1 MRRASYVVLA
11 ALAGGCASAGARQAS
26 KPTPQAAQAAES
38 SSTERAQYPS
48 SYRRHPNPPV
58 VIRNATIMTATGQEI
73 ANGSLLM
80 KDGKIVAI
88 GKSVDAPADA
98 AVVDGTGKYVT
109 PGLIDDHSHLGVY
122 AAPGTDAESD
132 GNEATNPIT
141 AEVWAEHSF
150 WPQDPQIPLA
160 IAGGI
165 TTIQALPG
173 SANLIGGRSAILKLI
188 PARTV
193 QEMKFPGARYGLKM
207 ACGENPKR
215 VYGRRGGPATRMG
228 NMAGYR
234 SAFTQAETYRRRWHT
249 WRKDHK
255 GDPPERNLRLETL
268 AEVLRGNMY
277 VQNHCY
283 RADEMAQMID
293 LAHEFGF
300 KIRSFH
306 HAVESYKIADLLA
319 KEGTSVSVW
328 ADWWGFKEEAMDGVQ
343 QNAALNQQAGGRP
356 IIHSD
361 DPGGIQRLNQEAA
374 KAMYAGNAP
383 ASRSR
388 ATRPCGGSRS
398 TLPGPLGSTRSSE
411 HSSPARWPTWWCG
424 PAIRSRSI
432 RRPCRSTTT
441 AGSRTTARILRTS
454 RAPISNWAR
463 CPRPGATD
471 DRAAARPGHCHHG
484 WNGLSRLRSEAR
496 QRERADPRRP
506 HRRRGNER
514 AHSAGCDPHRRRR
527 EMDHPGPHRRG
538 RPARPGGDQRGAR
551 DARRERAGRHHRRV
565 LQRGGGDQPGLD
577 GHPRYADRR
586 DHDRARRADRQPRER
601 PGGPDRA
608 RRRHDRADACEVAGG
623 RGRRSLGERQ
633 RRRRGLAGRRGG
645 TVARRVP
652 RRARVRAA

>member
-1 MRRASYVVLA
+1 MRSLWSLLLA
-11 ALAGGCASAGARQAS
+11 FTGACASAGGGTRPAQEPAPVAAAPAAS
-26 KPTPQAAQAAES
+26 AES
-38 SSTERAQYPS
+38 TSVTRPQYPS
-48 SYRRHPNPPV
+48 TYARHPNPPV
-58 VIRNATIMTATGQEI
+58 LIRNATIMTATGQEI
-73 ANGSLLM
+73 PNGSILL
-80 KDGKIVAI
+80 KDGRIVAV
-88 GKSVDAPADA
+88 GAKVDAPPSDA
-98 AVVDGTGKYVT
+98 VVVDGTGRYVT

-132 GNEATNPIT
+132 GNEATNPVT

-215 VYGRRGGPATRMG
+215 VYRTRGGPSTRMG

-234 SAFTQAETYRRRWHT
+234 TAFIQAESYRRKWDA
-249 WRKDHK
+249 WNKDHK
-255 GDPPERNLRLETL
+255 GDPPERNLRSESL

-328 ADWWGFKEEAMDGVQ
+328 ADWWGFKEEAMDGIQ

-374 KAMYAGNAP
+374 KAMYAGQRSGIPITRDQALRWITANP
-383 ASRSR
+383 A
-388 ATRPCGGSRS
+388 
-398 TLPGPLGSTRSSE
+398 
-411 HSSPARWPTWWCG
+411 
-424 PAIRSRSI
+424 
-432 RRPCRSTTT
+432 
-441 AGSRTTARILRTS
+441 
-454 RAPISNWAR
+454 WA
-463 CPRPGATD
+463 
-471 DRAAARPGHCHHG
+471 
-484 WNGLSRLRSEAR
+484 L
-496 QRERADPRRP
+496 
-506 HRRRGNER
+506 
-514 AHSAGCDPHRRRR
+514 
-527 EMDHPGPHRRG
+527 
-538 RPARPGGDQRGAR
+538 
-551 DARRERAGRHHRRV
+551 
-565 LQRGGGDQPGLD
+565 GLD
-577 GHPRYADRR
+577 SIVGTLEPGKMADVVVWSG
-586 DHDRARRADRQPRER
+586 DPFSVYSKAVQVYNDGWLAYDRTDPAHQPRTDFE
-601 PGGPDRA
+601 
-608 RRRHDRADACEVAGG
+608 
-623 RGRRSLGERQ
+623 LGE
-633 RRRRGLAGRRGG
+633 
-645 TVARRVP
+645 VP
-652 RRARVRAA
+652 APGSDR

>member
-1 MRRASYVVLA
+1 MRSLLSLLLA
-11 ALAGGCASAGARQAS
+11 LTGACASAGRGTS
-26 KPTPQAAQAAES
+26 AAQAPAPAAPATPAAAPES
-38 SSTERAQYPS
+38 TSVVRPQYPS
-48 SYRRHPNPPV
+48 TYTRHPNPPV
-58 VIRNATIMTATGQEI
+58 LIRNATIMTATGQEI
-73 ANGSLLM
+73 PNGSILL
-80 KDGKIVAI
+80 KDGRIVAV
-88 GKSVDAPADA
+88 GAKVEAPADA
-98 AVVDGTGKYVT
+98 VVVEGTGKYVT

-132 GNEATNPIT
+132 GNEATSPVT

-215 VYGRRGGPATRMG
+215 VYRTRGGPSTRMG

-234 SAFTQAETYRRRWHT
+234 AAFIQAESYRRKWDA
-249 WRKDHK
+249 WNKDHK
-255 GDPPERNLRLETL
+255 GDPPERNLRSESL

-283 RADEMAQMID
+283 RADEMAQMLD

-328 ADWWGFKEEAMDGVQ
+328 ADWWGFKEEAMDGIQ

-374 KAMYAGNAP
+374 KAMYAGQRSGIPITRDQALRWITANP
-383 ASRSR
+383 A
-388 ATRPCGGSRS
+388 
-398 TLPGPLGSTRSSE
+398 
-411 HSSPARWPTWWCG
+411 
-424 PAIRSRSI
+424 
-432 RRPCRSTTT
+432 
-441 AGSRTTARILRTS
+441 
-454 RAPISNWAR
+454 WA
-463 CPRPGATD
+463 
-471 DRAAARPGHCHHG
+471 
-484 WNGLSRLRSEAR
+484 L
-496 QRERADPRRP
+496 
-506 HRRRGNER
+506 
-514 AHSAGCDPHRRRR
+514 
-527 EMDHPGPHRRG
+527 
-538 RPARPGGDQRGAR
+538 
-551 DARRERAGRHHRRV
+551 
-565 LQRGGGDQPGLD
+565 GLD
-577 GHPRYADRR
+577 SIVGTLEPGKMADVVVWSG
-586 DHDRARRADRQPRER
+586 DPFSVYSKAVQVYNDGWLAYDRSDPAHQPRTDFE
-601 PGGPDRA
+601 
-608 RRRHDRADACEVAGG
+608 
-623 RGRRSLGERQ
+623 LGE
-633 RRRRGLAGRRGG
+633 
-645 TVARRVP
+645 VP
-652 RRARVRAA
+652 APGSDR